1 MKTVSVII
9 PTYNYARY
17 LPEAIDS
24 ALGQTHAPL
33 EIIVV
38 DDGSTDETPQ
48 VLARYGAKIRAIRQI
63 NQGVAAARNTGV
75 AAARGEYVAL
85 LDSDDLWMP
94 RKLELQIARFDADP
108 TLGLVHCGAETFDP
122 AGSTLDVLLDGMEG
136 WVGMEILRLDRVV
149 ISAPGSGILLP
160 KRVIEEVGG
169 FDVRLPPSDDWD
181 LCYRV
186 AERYP
191 IGFVAEIL
199 VRYRLHGGGIHLNI
213 PKMENAMLMSLGK
226 AFASP
231 DPAVQ
236 ALRRHAY
243 GRLHRIL
250 AGCYFRQR
258 KPRQFVRHL
267 MKSLRYDPSN
277 IGYFAAYPLRVI
289 SRRVS

>member
-1 MKTVSVII
+1 MKRITVVI

-24 ALGQTHAPL
+24 ALAQTHAPL

-38 DDGSTDETPQ
+38 DDGSTDDTPR
-48 VLARYGAKIRAIRQI
+48 VLAAYGAKIRAIRQG

-75 AAARGEYVAL
+75 AAARGEYIAL
-85 LDSDDLWMP
+85 LDSDDVWLP

-108 TLGLVHCGAETFDP
+108 SLGLVHCGGESFD
-122 AGSTLDVLLDGMEG
+122 GGGTLDVHLDGLEG
-136 WVGMEILRLDRVV
+136 RVGRQMLSLDRIV
-149 ISAPGSGILLP
+149 IPFPGSGLLFP
-160 KRVIEEVGG
+160 KRVIEEAGG

-186 AERYP
+186 AASHA
-191 IGFVAEIL
+191 IGFVPEVL
-199 VRYRLHGGGIHLNI
+199 VRYRLHGGGIHLDI
-213 PKMENAMLMSLGK
+213 PRMENAMLISLGK
-226 AFASP
+226 AFASS

-236 ALRRHAY
+236 GLRRHTY

-250 AGCYFRQR
+250 AGCYFQQR
-258 KPRQFVRHL
+258 KLRHFARH
-267 MKSLRYDPSN
+267 MVKSLRYDPTN

-289 SRRVS
+289 ARRVS